1 MAGRSWAR
9 QAALKAAALFVGL
22 AVAFVGLEI
31 LSTAWLTVRD
41 GRYTS
46 AKELFA
52 TSRNSYIQDIT
63 HGGNCRYVD
72 TMYPHPYLAFVHH
85 HDDPCGVPGAN
96 NIGMLGDNYPVARNP
111 DRYVILVSGGSVA
124 SQLGQLFD
132 PARRSFLEEE
142 LNRHYVSPTGKP
154 FQVLNGALG
163 AWKQP
168 QQMILFAIY
177 GDFIDAVVTL
187 DGYNEQYLIQ
197 PGLGVRF
204 EMPAANYLG
213 VNPIVAQDGFGSLA
227 VSWFLG
233 RIAGWLGQVVTVHS
247 HAAYLLATALAGKPA
262 DDNSGFGA
270 KTYAT
275 MMGLPKDIA
284 SSPSAYMDWQIA
296 QYAKYIRVMDL
307 MARDFGIKAMF
318 FLQPVPA
325 VDKPLT
331 AEESRNTPDKSYG
344 PRYVEIARRLVA
356 LRDRNI
362 EVRSLLDIFKDE
374 KETIYVD
381 DIHPKRERMDS
392 RGYSLLAARMAQDM
406 AGAWGWRAKPQQ

>member
-1 MAGRSWAR
+1 MSERRWAR
-9 QAALKAAALFVGL
+9 QTGLKAAALFVGL
-22 AVAFVGLEI
+22 AVAFIGLEL
-31 LSTAWLTVRD
+31 LSTAWLTIRD
-41 GRYTS
+41 GRYTP

-52 TSRNSYIQDIT
+52 NTRNSYIQDLTI
-63 HGGNCRYVD
+63 GGNCRYVD

-124 SQLGQLFD
+124 SQLSQIYD

-142 LNRHYVSPTGKP
+142 LNRNFVSPTGKP

-168 QQMILFAIY
+168 QQMIVFSIY

-187 DGYNEQYLIQ
+187 DGYNEQYLMT

-213 VNPIVAQDGFGSLA
+213 VNPIIAKDGFGNLA
-227 VSWFLG
+227 ISWFMG
-233 RIAGWLGQVVTVHS
+233 RIAGWLSQGVTAHS
-247 HAAYLLATALAGKPA
+247 HAAYLLAVALAGKPP

-275 MMGLPKDIA
+275 MMGLPKEIA
-284 SSPSAYMDWQIA
+284 SSPSTYMDWQIT
-296 QYAKYIRVMDL
+296 QYAKYIRMMDIS
-307 MARDFGIKAMF
+307 AREFGIKSMF

-325 VDKPLT
+325 VDKTLT
-331 AEESRNTPDKSYG
+331 EEESRNTPDKSYG
-344 PRYVEIARRLVA
+344 ARYVEIVRRLLA
-356 LRDRNI
+356 LKERNI
-362 EVRSLLDIFKDE
+362 EIRSILDVFKDE
-374 KETIYVD
+374 RGTIYVD
-381 DIHPKRERMDS
+381 DIHPRRENMDS
-392 RGYSLLAARMAQDM
+392 RGYSLIAARMAQEM
-406 AGAWGWRAKPQQ
+406 AANWGWQARSQ

>member
-1 MAGRSWAR
+1 MAERRWAR
-9 QAALKAAALFVGL
+9 QAGLKAAALFVGL
-22 AVAFVGLEI
+22 AVAFIGLEL
-31 LSTAWLTVRD
+31 LSTAWLTIRD
-41 GRYTS
+41 GRYTP
-46 AKELFA
+46 ARELFA
-52 TSRNSYIQDIT
+52 NTRNSYIQDLTI
-63 HGGNCRYVD
+63 GGNCRYVD

-96 NIGMLGDNYPVARNP
+96 NIGLLGDNYPVARNP

-124 SQLGQLFD
+124 SQLSQIYD

-168 QQMILFAIY
+168 QQMIVFSIY

-187 DGYNEQYLIQ
+187 DGYNEQYLMT

-213 VNPIVAQDGFGSLA
+213 VNPIIAKDGFGNLA
-227 VSWFLG
+227 ISWFMG
-233 RIAGWLGQVVTVHS
+233 RIAGWLSQGITAHS
-247 HAAYLLATALAGKPA
+247 HAAYLLAVALAGKPP

-275 MMGLPKDIA
+275 MMGLPKEIA
-284 SSPSAYMDWQIA
+284 SSPSTYMDWQIT
-296 QYAKYIRVMDL
+296 QYAKYIRMMDIS
-307 MARDFGIKAMF
+307 AREFGIKSMF

-331 AEESRNTPDKSYG
+331 EEESRNTPDKSYG
-344 PRYVEIARRLVA
+344 ARYVEIVRRLLA
-356 LRDRNI
+356 LKERNI
-362 EVRSLLDIFKDE
+362 EIRSMLDVFKDE
-374 KETIYVD
+374 RGTIYVD
-381 DIHPKRERMDS
+381 DIHPRRENMDS
-392 RGYSLLAARMAQDM
+392 RGYSLIAARMAQEM
-406 AGAWGWRAKPQQ
+406 AANWGWQARPQ

>member
-1 MAGRSWAR
+1 MAERRWAR
-9 QAALKAAALFVGL
+9 QAGLKAAALFVGL
-22 AVAFVGLEI
+22 AVAFIGLEL
-31 LSTAWLTVRD
+31 LSTAWLAIRD
-41 GRYTS
+41 GRYTP

-52 TSRNSYIQDIT
+52 NTRNSYIQDLTI
-63 HGGNCRYVD
+63 GGNCRYVD

-96 NIGMLGDNYPVARNP
+96 NIGLLGDNYPVARNP

-124 SQLGQLFD
+124 SQLSQIYD

-142 LNRHYVSPTGKP
+142 LNRHFISPTGKP

-168 QQMILFAIY
+168 QQMIVFSIY

-187 DGYNEQYLIQ
+187 DGYNEQYLMT

-213 VNPIVAQDGFGSLA
+213 VNPIIAKDGFGNLA
-227 VSWFLG
+227 ISWFMG
-233 RIAGWLGQVVTVHS
+233 RIAGWLSQGVTAHS
-247 HAAYLLATALAGKPA
+247 HAAYLLAVALAGKPP

-275 MMGLPKDIA
+275 MMGLPKEIA

-296 QYAKYIRVMDL
+296 QYAKYIRMMDL
-307 MARDFGIKAMF
+307 SAREFGIKSMF

-331 AEESRNTPDKSYG
+331 EEESRNTPDKSYG
-344 PRYVEIARRLVA
+344 ARYVEIVRRLLA
-356 LRDRNI
+356 LKEERNI
-362 EVRSLLDIFKDE
+362 EIRSILDVFKDE
-374 KETIYVD
+374 RGTIYVD
-381 DIHPKRERMDS
+381 DIHPRRENMDS
-392 RGYSLLAARMAQDM
+392 RGYSLIAARMAREM
-406 AGAWGWRAKPQQ
+406 AANWGWQARPQ

>member
-1 MAGRSWAR
+1 MAEGRWAR
-9 QAALKAAALFVGL
+9 QAGLRAAALFVGL
-22 AVAFVGLEI
+22 AVAFIGLEI
-31 LSTAWLTVRD
+31 LSTAWLTIRD
-41 GRYTS
+41 GRYTP

-52 TSRNSYIQDIT
+52 NTRNSYIQDLTI
-63 HGGNCRYVD
+63 GGNCRYVD

-96 NIGMLGDNYPVARNP
+96 NIGLLGDNYPVARNP

-124 SQLGQLFD
+124 SQLSQLYD

-142 LNRHYVSPTGKP
+142 LNRNYVSPTGKP

-168 QQMILFAIY
+168 QQLIVFSIY

-187 DGYNEQYLIQ
+187 DGYNEQYLMT

-213 VNPIVAQDGFGSLA
+213 VNPIIAKDGFGNLA
-227 VSWFLG
+227 ISWFMG
-233 RIAGWLGQVVTVHS
+233 RIAGWLSQGVTVHS
-247 HAAYLLATALAGKPA
+247 HAAYLLAVALAGKPP

-270 KTYAT
+270 KTYKT
-275 MMGLPKDIA
+275 MMGLPQEIA
-284 SSPSAYMDWQIA
+284 SSPSAYLDWQIG
-296 QYAKYIRVMDL
+296 QYSKYIRMMDL
-307 MARDFGIKAMF
+307 SAREFGIKSMF

-331 AEESRNTPDKSYG
+331 EEESRNTPDKSYG
-344 PRYVEIARRLVA
+344 ARYVEIVRRLLA
-356 LRDRNI
+356 LRERNI
-362 EVRSLLDIFKDE
+362 EIRSILDVFKDE
-374 KETIYVD
+374 KGTIYVD
-381 DIHPKRERMDS
+381 DIHPKRENMDS
-392 RGYSLLAARMAQDM
+392 RGYSLIAARMAKEM
-406 AGAWGWRAKPQQ
+406 AANWGWQAKPQ